1 MMTDANQTVAAPA
14 ARGKGSRRLVLSW
27 KLVLLLAAALA
38 ALSSGAAYWYLR
50 SRPAPAAAVERA
62 PDPPSYLELKPF
74 VISIV
79 NGAGIPHFVQL
90 GLNLALSGKD
100 AGSALGTILPEVQ
113 DTLRQTVLGF
123 KVEDIVTPAG
133 VDKLREAMI
142 ADIHRLLLRRLG
154 AGEVKRLSAGSP
166 NGKVVTNVY
175 FSTLIVE

>member
-1 MMTDANQTVAAPA
+1 MTDANQTAA
-14 ARGKGSRRLVLSW
+14 ARAAGGTSSRRLVLSW
-27 KLVLLLAAALA
+27 KLMLLLAAALA
-38 ALSSGAAYWYLR
+38 ALSSGAVYWYLR
-50 SRPAPAAAVERA
+50 ARPAPTAVVERA
-62 PDPPSYLELKPF
+62 PELPFYLELKPF

-79 NGAGIPHFVQL
+79 NSAGIPHFVQL

-100 AGSALGTILPEVQ
+100 AGGAVGAILPEIQ

-142 ADIHRLLLRRLG
+142 ADINRLLLRRLG
-154 AGEVKRLSAGSP
+154 AAEVKRLSAESP
-166 NGKVVTNVY
+166 NGKVVANVY